1 MAIDRLQQRCAS
13 SADLERLLEIDR
25 DSFPRP
31 WNQQMF
37 LEELT
42 GKHTYLFVASRLEQD
57 KSSPLLGFI
66 CFRCCLDE
74 ATLIRVAVDPGCQ
87 QQGVAAFLMRKM
99 FARLK
104 QDKIREIFLEVST
117 VNRAALALYQS
128 FGFQGIGS
136 RPKYYA
142 GSGED
147 ALLMKAAL

>member
-1 MAIDRLQQRCAS
+1 
-13 SADLERLLEIDR
+13 
-25 DSFPRP
+25 
-31 WNQQMF
+31 MF

-42 GKHTYLFVASRLEQD
+42 GNHACLYVAARSEQG
-57 KSSPLLGFI
+57 KLSQLLGFI
-66 CFRCCLDE
+66 CFHCCLDE
-74 ATLIRVAVDPGCQ
+74 ATLIRVAVDSDCR

-104 QDKIREIFLEVST
+104 QDKIKEIFLEVST
-117 VNRAALALYQS
+117 VNCAALVLYQS
-128 FGFQGIGS
+128 FDFQGIGT